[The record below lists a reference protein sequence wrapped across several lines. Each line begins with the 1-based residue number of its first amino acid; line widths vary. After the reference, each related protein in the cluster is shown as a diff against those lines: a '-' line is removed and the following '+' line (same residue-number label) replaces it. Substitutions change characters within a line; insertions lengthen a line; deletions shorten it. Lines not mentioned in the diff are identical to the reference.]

1 MTIETWL
8 ADACADAERRGLPE
22 LKPLLAALADSTR
35 ALRKVDWENARPSD
49 VQASNAGPV
58 SPGAATT
65 SRNGADGAHAGE
77 EATR

>member
-35 ALRKVDWENARPSD
+35 ALRSVDWDSARSPD
-49 VQASNAGPV
+49 GPAS
-58 SPGAATT
+58 SPERTARDASGTAHD
-65 SRNGADGAHAGE
+65 GADGAHASD